1 MKNIFVFA
9 LAIGVIALLCCA
21 CNQSPVE
28 PNPVE
33 PKISINAYSRTHDG
47 NGMFSGK
54 ITKLAEKNFYI
65 SIQIEHPDY
74 PSTTTVEAF
83 ISQDGSVQTSGI
95 NGTKLNSF
103 NKIELNGKG
112 GATFQIEVPDLP
124 QNSWAAIAKATFFYP
139 EDALESEVFTP
150 HN

>member
-28 PNPVE
+28 PR
-33 PKISINAYSRTHDG
+33 ISITDFVRSPNG
-47 NGMFSGK
+47 NGTFSGT
-54 ITKLAEKNFYI
+54 ISKLAESSLLV

-74 PSTTTVEAF
+74 PSTTTIEVS
-83 ISQDGSVQTSGI
+83 ISKDGDIKISGI
-95 NGTKLNSF
+95 NGSKLNSYHAF
-103 NKIELNGKG
+103 GIDGNG

-139 EDALESEVFTP
+139 EDALESEIFTSP
-150 HN
+150 K